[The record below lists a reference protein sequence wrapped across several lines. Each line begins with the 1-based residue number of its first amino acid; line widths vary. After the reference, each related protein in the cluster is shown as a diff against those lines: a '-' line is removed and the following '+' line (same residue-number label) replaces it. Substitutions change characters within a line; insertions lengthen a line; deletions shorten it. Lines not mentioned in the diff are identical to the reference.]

1 MNILW
6 IAECSKKALQ
16 ETRRILDQFGERK
29 GERTWQTQITMDG
42 LTTVRKLL
50 RKTARRNTAVACH
63 WIKSHGET
71 ELLWIVGNLRRF
83 NDSGTVPTHTTSTDI
98 IRADDEN
105 TWHSAEAMA
114 LVVSIAGLF
123 HDAGK
128 ANAAFQAKLRG
139 DKKSKGYEP
148 VRHEWVSLRIFQALV
163 ADLDDEG
170 WLTRLQQ
177 INASDEALLLA
188 NLKMDQP
195 LKDGAAIQLTNPFL
209 RRIDAEMH
217 PLPPFAL
224 LVGWLIVTHHR
235 LPDLLRSKTDDSN
248 AYRLDSSAATQLTAL
263 MFRKNGFVL
272 SLNSLNHLSQDW
284 RTADFEKVWK
294 LSGVTL
300 LNSKTWCQ
308 RAHFLAQ
315 QALRQQIRM
324 PQQPVHDAFI
334 AHISRMALML
344 ADHIYSA
351 MPPRLKWQDAKY
363 KPVAN
368 TNRITGKARQKLDEH
383 NIGVSFYAAR
393 VIKALPGLRRELPSL
408 AKHSDFTRPAQD
420 ALFRWQ
426 NKAAD
431 LAEGLAVVSAR
442 QGFFGVNL
450 ASTGCGKTIAN
461 AKIMYALSDKRQ
473 GCRFS
478 IALGL
483 RTLTLQTGDALA
495 KRLHLDEDTLAV
507 MVGSDAVRQLHA
519 LYQQESHDSSAQENQ
534 STDKR
539 HIADSAAAIMAA
551 EQTPNARSGSESAE
565 SWLEDHHYVRY
576 EGTLDD
582 NTIGKWLQSSP
593 NTLKML
599 SAPVLVSTIDHLM
612 PATEAG
618 RGGHQIAPMLRLMTA
633 DLVLDEPDDFD
644 ISDLPALCRLVNWAG
659 MSGARVL
666 LSSATLP
673 PALIQA
679 LYEAYVAGRNL
690 YRRHCLPTDVRED
703 ICCFW
708 ADEFDVRHENTAS
721 AQTYASVHQ
730 EFVSRRAK
738 RLLAQ
743 PETPRRAEILA
754 ISPAATANTKQAA
767 AETLADL
774 IRQQIHKLHA
784 QHHQLHSSGKTVSFG
799 LIRFANI
806 DPLVA
811 ITQRVLQV
819 APPADTSIHFCV
831 YHSRFPVAVRSA
843 IEHELDTTLARH
855 QSDAIWARPAVRD
868 ALQNSSVK
876 HHIFIVFGSPVTEV
890 GRDHD
895 YDWAIVEP
903 SSLRSVIQLAGR
915 VQRHRRT
922 AVSEANIGL
931 LELNFK
937 ALWQMNPAKP
947 AFIRPGF
954 ENQNFNLPS
963 KSLFDVMDK
972 ADYAVPS
979 SVPRLTAPADLPEKS
994 ALLQWRPGSLRM
1006 LEHARLRDALF
1017 GGRSVWY
1024 AELWWQQYAAWGA
1037 ILQSKTPFRRS
1048 AQEITCTYRIEEAD
1062 TPPQFQYFS
1071 LTGHWISI
1079 DREKFC
1085 HETFQPAER
1094 CVPWMN
1100 YDTQTI
1106 YEALSEKLDLSMRQV
1121 SEKFGQVG
1129 IRKDMHESN
1138 QRLKYV
1144 KYFGVFFDL

>member
-16 ETRRILDQFGERK
+16 ETRRILDQFAERK
-29 GERTWQTQITMDG
+29 GERSWQTQITMDG

-50 RKTARRNTAVACH
+50 RKSARRNTAVACH

-83 NDSGTVPTHTTSTDI
+83 NDTGTVPTHTTSTDI

-105 TWHSAEAMA
+105 TWHSAETMTLAA
-114 LVVSIAGLF
+114 SIAGLF

-128 ANAAFQAKLRG
+128 ANAAFQAKLKG
-139 DKKSKGYEP
+139 DKKSKAYEP

-163 ADLDDEG
+163 GGLDDEG
-170 WLTRLQQ
+170 WLAKLQQ
-177 INASDEALLLA
+177 IKASDEALLLET
-188 NLKMDQP
+188 LKTDQP
-195 LKDGAAIQLTNPFL
+195 LKEGAAIQLTNPFL
-209 RRIDAEMH
+209 RRMDGKMQ

-235 LPDLLRSKTDDSN
+235 LPDLLRNKGGD
-248 AYRLDSSAATQLTAL
+248 AYRLYSEDASQLSEL
-263 MFRKNGFVL
+263 MFRKDGFVL
-272 SLNSLNHLSQDW
+272 SLNSLNHVNSDWSMQD
-284 RTADFEKVWK
+284 FQKVWK
-294 LSGVTL
+294 LSGATL

-315 QALRQQIRM
+315 QALRQLVRL

-334 AHISRMALML
+334 AHVSRLALML
-344 ADHIYSA
+344 ADHTYSA
-351 MPPRLKWQDAKY
+351 MPPRSKWQDPKY

-368 TNRITGKARQKLDEH
+368 TDRTTGAARQKLDEH

-393 VIKALPGLRRELPSL
+393 VMKALPGLRRELPAL
-408 AKHSDFTRPAQD
+408 TKHSDFTKPAQD
-420 ALFRWQ
+420 PRFRWQ

-431 LAEGLAVVSAR
+431 LAEGLAFTSAH

-495 KRLHLDEDTLAV
+495 SRLHLDEDTLAV

-519 LYQQESHDSSAQENQ
+519 LYQQEQKAQDQQKNTAPRDHTESDAGLMAEQ
-534 STDKR
+534 
-539 HIADSAAAIMAA
+539 SAAARA
-551 EQTPNARSGSESAE
+551 GSESAE
-565 SWLEDHHYVRY
+565 SWLEDHHYVLY

-582 NTIGKWLQSSP
+582 STIGKWLQSSP
-593 NTLKML
+593 NALKML

-612 PATEAG
+612 PATESS

-673 PALIQA
+673 PSLIQA
-679 LYEAYVAGRNL
+679 LFEAYAAGRRL
-690 YRRHCLPTDVRED
+690 YRQHCLATDVRED

-708 ADEFDVRHENTAS
+708 ADEFDVRHERITS
-721 AQTYASVHQ
+721 SQTYTQIHH
-730 EFVSRRAK
+730 EFVTRRAD
-738 RLLAQ
+738 RLRSQAD
-743 PETPRRAEILA
+743 TPRRAVIADLT
-754 ISPAATANTKQAA
+754 PVTANGGDARLIA
-767 AETLADL
+767 AEIMAER
-774 IRQQIHKLHA
+774 ISREIHALHA
-784 QHHQLHSSGKTVSFG
+784 KHHQRHCSGKTVSFG

-811 ITQRVLQV
+811 ITQRILKNT
-819 APPADTSIHFCV
+819 PPPETCIHFCV

-855 QSDAIWARPAVRD
+855 QPDAVWQRPAVKK
-868 ALQNSSVK
+868 ALDSESAQ

-915 VQRHRRT
+915 VQRHRRNT
-922 AVSEANIGL
+922 VVDPNICL
-931 LELNFK
+931 LEHNFK
-937 ALWQMNPAKP
+937 ALWQADSAKP

-954 ENQNFNLPS
+954 ENPQFNLRS
-963 KSLFDVMDK
+963 KSLHEVLDDS
-972 ADYAVPS
+972 DYAVPS
-979 SVPRLTAPADLPEKS
+979 SVPRLTAPADLPENIASTHWQPEK
-994 ALLQWRPGSLRM
+994 LRM
-1006 LEHARLRDALF
+1006 LEHARLKDGLL
-1017 GGRSVWY
+1017 GGHSVWH
-1024 AELWWQQYAAWGA
+1024 AARWWQQYAAWSA
-1037 ILQSKTPFRRS
+1037 ILQAKTPFRRS
-1048 AQEITCTYRIEEAD
+1048 AGEVTYTFRAEDAD
-1062 TPPQFQYFS
+1062 TDPVFQYLS
-1071 LTGHWISI
+1071 PAGKWISI
-1079 DREKFC
+1079 DKEKF
-1085 HETFQPAER
+1085 EYDEFQPAER

-1100 YDTQTI
+1100 CDPSDI
-1106 YEALSEKLDLSMRQV
+1106 YEMLSEKLDLSLRQV
-1121 SEKFGQVG
+1121 SEKFGQVS
-1129 IRKDMHESN
+1129 IRQDMHEGN
-1138 QRLKYV
+1138 AKLRYGIL
-1144 KYFGVFFDL
+1144 FGVFNAIK